1 VIPTL
6 LTTAP
11 LAWTPFL
18 DPLPLSGV
26 WMWLAIPLAAAI
38 AVVYKALKLPDLRD
52 VPAEAARLTFV
63 ILIALLAAAVG
74 LWALTE
80 IV

>member
-1 VIPTL
+1 MIATL
-6 LTTAP
+6 GISL

-18 DPLPLSGV
+18 DPLPLHGA

-38 AVVYKALKLPDLRD
+38 AVVYKALKLADLAD
-52 VPAEAARLTFV
+52 LPGEAARLTII
-63 ILIALLAAAVG
+63 ILIALLAAAAG